1 MRPHKLLFLIFL
13 VVYFIAGLS
22 LLITG
27 SVAHRAASRFSDI
40 TGSSVISGAGFVIA
54 LGVIIILLTILGVI
68 GAIQNR
74 LQLLQIFIGSLC
86 IILLLQLIAA
96 IVGFTLRNK
105 ADDQLHQRLL
115 DSMPKYVA
123 NDRNVMSE
131 WDELQQKWS
140 CCGVDNF
147 HDWNITAKRSTG
159 PPSSCCTNRDCKT
172 SSSNSTNY
180 FDQGCYGYART
191 LFYRYSKALGG
202 VSLFFFFV
210 EIIGLALAIL
220 VLRDLKNNYG
230 SV

>member
-1 MRPHKLLFLIFL
+1 MRLHKLLFLIFL

-27 SVAHRAASRFSDI
+27 SIAHRQASHFSEI

-54 LGVIIILLTILGVI
+54 LGVIIILLTILGFV

-105 ADDQLHQRLL
+105 ADNQLRQRLL
-115 DSMPKYVA
+115 DSMPRYVTK
-123 NDRNVMSE
+123 DRAVVSE

-140 CCGVDNF
+140 CCGVENF
-147 HDWNITAKRSTG
+147 TDWTATAKLLA
-159 PPSSCCTNRDCKT
+159 PPSSCCLNNLCKESALNT
-172 SSSNSTNY
+172 TTY
-180 FDQGCYGYART
+180 FTQGCYQNART

-210 EIIGLALAIL
+210 ELVGVALAVL